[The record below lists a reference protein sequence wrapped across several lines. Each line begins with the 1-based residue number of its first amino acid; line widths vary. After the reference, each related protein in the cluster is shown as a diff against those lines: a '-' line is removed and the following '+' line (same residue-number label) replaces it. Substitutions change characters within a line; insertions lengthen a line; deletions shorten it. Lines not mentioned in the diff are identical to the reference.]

1 MPAVRTVLP
10 SPSAGNLELVI
21 AASPDASPGVRLS
34 NGYFYGSSLKH
45 RDRRHRRALP
55 SCIPPFGVPG
65 PLDAL
70 NANKSRPVLPAA
82 VYSGRRVRE
91 PQPSLGLKALH
102 HQRLLPPRVFHER
115 LARR

>member
-55 SCIPPFGVPG
+55 SCIPPPAWRPG
-65 PLDAL
+65 PAGR
-70 NANKSRPVLPAA
+70 AQRQQKPTRAPCCSVLRATSP
-82 VYSGRRVRE
+82 
-91 PQPSLGLKALH
+91 
-102 HQRLLPPRVFHER
+102 
-115 LARR
+115 